1 MAQIIFDN
9 DNISNGTDTEDG
21 RKKITYNNNKNIKDD
36 NGNCLITM
44 IMNLL
49 VRIMITRITYI
60 KVMCVFVFILIVLL
74 MRNEIEKS
82 CHR

>member
-1 MAQIIFDN
+1 MIISAMALIPKMA
-9 DNISNGTDTEDG
+9 E
-21 RKKITYNNNKNIKDD
+21 KKITYNNKNIKDD